1 MTHDLDATRRR
12 LYATLRSEPFAST
25 DAERAHLL
33 RGAILDVIADIDGI
47 LMPPADYRAPRRAS
61 GPGSGRG
68 RAKPKAAG
76 TA

>member
-1 MTHDLDATRRR
+1 MTLDLDATRRR
-12 LYATLRSEPFAST
+12 LYATLRSEPFAAT

-33 RGAILDVIADIDGI
+33 RGAILDTIVEIDAV
-47 LMPPADYRAPRRAS
+47 LTPAADYTAPRRAS

-76 TA
+76 AA